1 MAESPAMLWLERAP
15 PRALISVRLDPAA
28 DSHWVGEALGVEWRS
43 QPLKLHHAQRW
54 RWWSTSPGIWLIE
67 GTAEDEARL
76 HRLLESAGVARPA
89 LVTVVSDAWA
99 GLRLSGSARALA
111 DLFERAGP
119 VGSEA
124 LAGRCLATRLGAFA
138 VTLFES
144 PSAGEGNAPAS
155 RQIELHVER
164 PLLGSLEQW
173 LIRLGA
179 QRVR

>member
-1 MAESPAMLWLERAP
+1 MAESPVVLWLERAP

-28 DSHWVGEALGVEWRS
+28 ESDWVGQALGVEWRS
-43 QPLKLHHAQRW
+43 QPLTLHHAQRW
-54 RWWSTSPGIWLIE
+54 RWWSTSPGVWLIE
-67 GTAEDEARL
+67 GSAEDEARL
-76 HRLLESAGVARPA
+76 YRLLESAGAARLA

-99 GLRLSGSARALA
+99 GLRLRGSALALA

-124 LAGRCLATRLGAFA
+124 LAGRCLATRLGAFP
-138 VTLFES
+138 VTLVES
-144 PSAGEGNAPAS
+144 PSAEEGHALAS
-155 RQIELHVER
+155 RQIELWVER

-179 QRVR
+179 LKEL

>member
-1 MAESPAMLWLERAP
+1 MAESPARLSLERAP
-15 PRALISVRLDPAA
+15 LRALISVRLDPAA
-28 DSHWVGEALGVEWRS
+28 ECHWMGEALGVEWRS
-43 QPLKLHHAQRW
+43 QPLTLHHAWRC
-54 RWWSTSPGIWLIE
+54 RWWSTSPGVWLIE
-67 GTAEDEARL
+67 GAAEDEARL
-76 HRLLESAGVARPA
+76 YRLLESAGVARRA

-99 GLRLSGSARALA
+99 GLRLSGSALALA
-111 DLFERAGP
+111 DLLERAGP

-144 PSAGEGNAPAS
+144 PSAEEGHGPAS
-155 RQIELHVER
+155 RQIELWVER

-179 QRVR
+179 QKAR